1 MYNISPSNFFLCS
14 LRKVISNSIICSLES
29 QDLVIEWLDEDGGKK
44 KVLLPGKARII
55 NIRAG
60 VSVCARLA
68 FAKKNFLISLFFH
81 LHLILVKLE
90 HI

>member
-1 MYNISPSNFFLCS
+1 MLFAP
-14 LRKVISNSIICSLES
+14 KVISIICSLEP

-60 VSVCARLA
+60 VHSGAYC
-68 FAKKNFLISLFFH
+68 
-81 LHLILVKLE
+81 LVPFGMYGVKWP
-90 HI
+90 